1 MQEILLVSMGAILG
15 VNSRYLIYQKLY
27 RMHLRKEIIIL
38 IINILA
44 SFFLGLF
51 LSLVQYI
58 NYQNITH
65 QLLLFFATGFLGS
78 LSTFSTFI
86 YDLFDLS
93 RQYKFDVALK
103 LIFFSLAFGISA
115 FALGFSLAK

>member
-1 MQEILLVSMGAILG
+1 MVSLGALLG
-15 VNSRYLIYQKLY
+15 VNSRYLIYKKLD
-27 RMHLRKEIIIL
+27 RIHLRKEIIIL
-38 IINILA
+38 IINIVS

-58 NYQNITH
+58 NDQNITH

-86 YDLFDLS
+86 YDLFDLI
-93 RQYKFDVALK
+93 RQYKFNIAFK
-103 LIFFSLAFGISA
+103 LIAFSLAFGIGA
-115 FALGFSLAK
+115 FALGFSLVN